1 VTLGPDALPPNPYQ
15 PHGQWAWLN
24 VGVNPEHAGSLEPY
38 VVEGLDTTCEAAPGP
53 CTGGGPEAAL

>member
-1 VTLGPDALPPNPYQ
+1 LPPNPYQ